1 MPAKQYD
8 DTLWIYGITS
18 PTAATTANATAAA
31 ASVDIITTAAAAAA
45 AATCTGS
52 VADAVCDYFLDI
64 AVAEM
69 GGDVGGCVRTPC
81 GDIREVLIGYFKG
94 ANMVVA
100 VCAHR

>member
-31 ASVDIITTAAAAAA
+31 ASVDIITTAAAAA

-81 GDIREVLIGYFKG
+81 GDIREVLIGYFQG
-94 ANMVVA
+94 VNMVVA

>member
-31 ASVDIITTAAAAAA
+31 ASVDIITTAAAAA

-94 ANMVVA
+94 VNMVVA